1 MNNSSDMK
9 KIIATLLLALPCLAV
24 AAQSVNG
31 LEIGSYYDKGSI
43 YTALNHAK
51 ELTAENGQQLFISGT
66 SSFFFDFTGAYE
78 SNDGRFAS
86 ADVRDASH
94 IVKFPFGEFQVG
106 DGLDKLLKL
115 RADISVSGRQSGECT
130 VSYTKRSGVRMS
142 AQVRFNEGFIITE
155 ITDFR
160 LDKVKKQDMQQGNF
174 YNAVSSVVVSG
185 NSLEMGFPLAT
196 LLRFGVDVTFSQYP
210 NGVCLISTGGRHPV
224 QYLVRYDM
232 NYIVREI
239 LPL

>member
-1 MNNSSDMK
+1 MK
-9 KIIATLLLALPCLAV
+9 KIFSTLLLALPCLTL
-24 AAQSVNG
+24 AAQSVDG
-31 LEIGSYYDKGSI
+31 LEIGSYYSKGAI
-43 YTALNHAK
+43 YTSLHHAK
-51 ELTAENGQQLFISGT
+51 ELTAENGQQLFISGM
-66 SSFFFDFTGAYE
+66 SSFYFDFTGAFE
-78 SNDGRFAS
+78 SGEGRFAS
-86 ADVRDASH
+86 AVIKDNNHV
-94 IVKFPFGEFQVG
+94 VKFPFGEFTVG

-115 RADISVSGRQSGECT
+115 RADIAVSGRQSGECT

-142 AQVRFNEGFIITE
+142 TKVKFNEGFIITE

>member
-1 MNNSSDMK
+1 MK
-9 KIIATLLLALPCLAV
+9 KIFSTLLLALPCLTL
-24 AAQSVNG
+24 AAQSVDG
-31 LEIGSYYDKGSI
+31 LEIGSYYSKDAV
-43 YTALNHAK
+43 YTVLNHAK
-51 ELTAENGQQLFISGT
+51 ELTADNGQQLFISGM
-66 SSFFFDFTGAYE
+66 SSFYFDFTGAFE
-78 SNDGRFAS
+78 SGEGRFAS
-86 ADVRDASH
+86 AVIKDNNHV
-94 IVKFPFGEFQVG
+94 VKFPFGEFTVG
-106 DGLDKLLKL
+106 EGLDKLLKL
-115 RADISVSGRQSGECT
+115 RADIAVSGRQSGECT

-142 AQVRFNEGFIITE
+142 ANVRFNEGFIITE

-160 LDKVKKQDMQQGNF
+160 LDKVKKQDMKQGNF
-174 YNAVSSVVVSG
+174 YDAVSSVVVSG
-185 NSLEMGFPLAT
+185 NSLEMGFPLST